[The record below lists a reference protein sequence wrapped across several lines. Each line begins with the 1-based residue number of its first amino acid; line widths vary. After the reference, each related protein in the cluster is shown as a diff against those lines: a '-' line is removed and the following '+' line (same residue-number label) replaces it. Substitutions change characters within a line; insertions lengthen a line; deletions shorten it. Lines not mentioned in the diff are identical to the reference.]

1 MFAKGD
7 FVFYASGGICRV
19 EDIQRAPLPGM
30 PEARI
35 YYVLRS
41 LHDAN
46 GITYLPV
53 DCTTVFLRPI
63 LTAAEARHF
72 LEQAGDVETIEAP
85 DAKALRSNYQEAMRK
100 YQPDEWFRVLKTIR
114 ERAARVT
121 ENARP
126 VKLSESERSFGEEA
140 KKYLFTE
147 LSLALDLTEPQI
159 EERLFEKGIQQAE

>member
-1 MFAKGD
+1 MFSKGD

-19 EDIQRAPLPGM
+19 EDIQRAPLAGM
-30 PEARI
+30 PEDRV

-63 LTAAEARHF
+63 LTKEEAERLLA
-72 LEQAGDVETIEAP
+72 QADGVETITAE
-85 DAKALRSNYQEAMRK
+85 DAKSLRNNYQEAMRS
-100 YQPDEWFRVLKTIR
+100 YQPDEWLRIIKTIR
-114 ERAARVT
+114 ERTCRQA

-126 VKLSESERSFGEEA
+126 VKLSETERSFGEEA
-140 KKYLFTE
+140 KKYLYTE
-147 LSLALDLTEPQI
+147 LSLALELTERQI
-159 EERLFEKGIQQAE
+159 EQCLFEEGNQRAE

>member
-7 FVFYASGGICRV
+7 FVFYASGGICRI

-30 PEARI
+30 PQDRT

-46 GITYLPV
+46 GVSYLPT

-63 LTAAEARHF
+63 LTQTEAEQF
-72 LEQAGDVETIEAP
+72 LKEANAVEIIDAE

-100 YQPDEWFRVLKTIR
+100 YQPGEWFRVIKTVR
-114 ERAARVT
+114 ERAARQS
-121 ENARP
+121 ENAKP
-126 VKLSESERSFGEEA
+126 VKLSETERSFGEA
-140 KKYLFTE
+140 ARKYLYTE
-147 LSLALDLTEPQI
+147 LSLALRLTEAPI
-159 EERLFEKGIQQAE
+159 EEYLFAENRKLAE

>member
-30 PEARI
+30 PEDRM

-46 GITYLPV
+46 GVSYLPT
-53 DCTTVFLRPI
+53 DCTTVFFRPI
-63 LTAAEARHF
+63 LTQTEAEQF
-72 LEQAGDVETIEAP
+72 LKEANTVETIVAP

-100 YQPDEWFRVLKTIR
+100 YQPDEWFRVIKTIR
-114 ERAARVT
+114 ERAARIG
-121 ENARP
+121 ENAKP
-126 VKLSESERSFGEEA
+126 VKLSETERSFGEEA
-140 KKYLFTE
+140 KKYLYTE
-147 LSLALDLTEPQI
+147 LALALDLTEGQI
-159 EERLFEKGIQQAE
+159 EESLFESEAKKAE